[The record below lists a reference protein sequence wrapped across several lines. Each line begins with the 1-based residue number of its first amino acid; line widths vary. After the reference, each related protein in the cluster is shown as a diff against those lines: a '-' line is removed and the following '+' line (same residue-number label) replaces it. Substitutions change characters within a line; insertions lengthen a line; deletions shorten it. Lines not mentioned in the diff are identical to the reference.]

1 MSNFPIG
8 FGNFYN
14 SYLYLLG
21 AVLFKF
27 LEEYLIKIK
36 DITKT
41 DKNMLGV
48 ETAFRNHKLIQYLY
62 SNFGYIIFGLIFFY
76 LSKRNKTKK
85 SEIDITRISK
95 KEKPL
100 IYKKISFS
108 KNKLK
113 HLLIVG
119 FLFTFQIILRRIASS
134 FAIGDFDLW
143 IFNIIFILIFMN
155 HYFVITIYRHQKFS
169 LIFIFSTNLILLISL
184 TFLKVNDSLIGENKK
199 INLYEYVDELFGS
212 SGYCI
217 IIYIFYICLSCILSL
232 GRVLSKRL
240 MEIEYETPYRIIF
253 IIGIIGTSLSLITLI
268 FTSIF
273 ECKQNLKDFCKKNNN
288 HLDSIPQYFSELKD
302 QIVDHT
308 FKFFVELLI
317 VFPLYLFVSF
327 FQFACEMLIIFHLD
341 PNYILISDCIFF
353 GLRKIMKIITR
364 SIDVNYFIIDFIAE
378 ICALLGYI
386 VFLEIIVL
394 KFFGLNKDIK
404 ANIMR
409 RGVRDSKIKELDLSL
424 ESLFYDEKSKS
435 HEDIDKDNYN
445 EDINDT
451 TDMEMTSIID
461 E

>member
-1 MSNFPIG
+1 
-8 FGNFYN
+8 
-14 SYLYLLG
+14 
-21 AVLFKF
+21 
-27 LEEYLIKIK
+27 
-36 DITKT
+36 
-41 DKNMLGV
+41 
-48 ETAFRNHKLIQYLY
+48 
-62 SNFGYIIFGLIFFY
+62 
-76 LSKRNKTKK
+76 
-85 SEIDITRISK
+85 
-95 KEKPL
+95 
-100 IYKKISFS
+100 
-108 KNKLK
+108 
-113 HLLIVG
+113 
-119 FLFTFQIILRRIASS
+119 
-134 FAIGDFDLW
+134 
-143 IFNIIFILIFMN
+143 
-155 HYFVITIYRHQKFS
+155 
-169 LIFIFSTNLILLISL
+169 
-184 TFLKVNDSLIGENKK
+184 
-199 INLYEYVDELFGS
+199 
-212 SGYCI
+212 
-217 IIYIFYICLSCILSL
+217 
-232 GRVLSKRL
+232 

-353 GLRKIMKIITR
+353 GIRKIMKIITR

-424 ESLFYDEKSKS
+424 ESLFYEEKSKS